1 MKFLLFVFITIF
13 FSGCG
18 YYPISYYSKQNLG
31 ENIYVES
38 IVSLSDP
45 ENSVVAKDALNQA
58 ILTKF
63 HSNLVPR
70 NEADSVIVIEITNI
84 NLYSIADDPEGFA
97 SFYRAS
103 VSLTFT
109 YTDKHGNKKKFVN
122 TGFYDFAADNV
133 STITDDRRFNA
144 IKEASLAAI
153 DKFVAQVASNY

>member
-1 MKFLLFVFITIF
+1 MKFLLSVFIAIF
-13 FSGCG
+13 VSGCG
-18 YYPISYYSKQNLG
+18 YYPISYYSKQSLG

-58 ILTKF
+58 IITKF

-70 NEADSVIVIEITNI
+70 NEADSIITIEITNI
-84 NLYSIADDPEGFA
+84 NLYSIADDQEGFA

-109 YTDKHGNKKKFVN
+109 YTDKHGKKKKFVD
-122 TGFYDFAADNV
+122 TGFYDFAADNI

-144 IKEASLAAI
+144 IKEASLSAI
-153 DKFVAQVASNY
+153 DKFVVQAAYDN